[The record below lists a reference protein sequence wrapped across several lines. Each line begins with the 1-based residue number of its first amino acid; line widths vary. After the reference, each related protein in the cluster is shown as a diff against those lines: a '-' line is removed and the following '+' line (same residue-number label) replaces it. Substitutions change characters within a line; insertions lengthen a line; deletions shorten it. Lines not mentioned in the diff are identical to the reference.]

1 MSGGSVRIRA
11 AAKSDSRLIAEL
23 FLISSDGF
31 AEYIWQQVAEPGESV
46 LEAGCRRYA
55 RDGVDF
61 SWQNCL
67 MAEIGGTAVAMAH
80 CYPMHVDPD
89 AEPIADPVLR
99 PAAELE
105 DDGSLYLS
113 GLAVLPEHRGR
124 GIGSILLD
132 AVEQRA
138 KRLELPHV
146 SLICFERN
154 TRAMSLYRRRGYDEL
169 DRRPIVPHP
178 CLHYTDGDAVL
189 LAKDVSSG

>member
-1 MSGGSVRIRA
+1 MGDGNVRIREA
-11 AAKSDSRLIAEL
+11 ARSDSRLIAEL

-46 LEAGCRRYA
+46 VEAGVRRYA

-67 MAEIGGTAVAMAH
+67 IAEDRGAAVAMAH

-89 AEPIADPVLR
+89 AEPVADPVLR
-99 PAAELE
+99 PVAELE

-113 GLAVLPEHRGR
+113 GLAVRPEHRSR
-124 GIGSILLD
+124 GIGSTLLD
-132 AVEQRA
+132 AVEERA
-138 KRLELPHV
+138 KRLGLPRV

-154 TRAMSLYRRRGYDEL
+154 TRAMSLHLRWGYGEL

-189 LAKDVSSG
+189 LAKDVSTA